1 MRVQHIHCAFVS
13 LVCLLLKV
21 LLSNRNH
28 PHYGLSKGIFRHKN
42 LEGLMELLSDGA
54 ASGAEQG
61 TGALLSPVQV
71 TVQDTSVAVPGPGL
85 TAAGAGAA

>member
-1 MRVQHIHCAFVS
+1 
-13 LVCLLLKV
+13 
-21 LLSNRNH
+21 
-28 PHYGLSKGIFRHKN
+28 
-42 LEGLMELLSDGA
+42 MELLSDGA